1 MNSENLSYRKALEEL
16 ETIVRELEN
25 GVVDIDD
32 LTKKVERASFLCQFL
47 RNRLRTAEEEVQRI
61 LHSTEDLTPGL

>member
-1 MNSENLSYRKALEEL
+1 MNSENLSYREALEEL
-16 ETIVRELEN
+16 ETIVRELES

-47 RNRLRTAEEEVQRI
+47 RNRLRKAEEEVQRI